1 MKKFY
6 TKPCAIVKDFA
17 KDNVILASGLTND
30 SWTDYQ
36 DKNEQF

>member
-17 KDNVILASGLTND
+17 KDNVILAAGLTND